1 MAIKLRNVVTYS
13 LLFHTSVLMA
23 APANV
28 VGSPDWR
35 DQVIYFVLTDRFADG
50 DPSNN
55 DQGAGEFNPQLP
67 SHYSGGDLVGIQ
79 SKLDYIQGLGAS
91 ALWLTPPVANQWW
104 SQKLQYA
111 GYHGYWATDFKAV
124 DAHYGTLASYQ
135 ALAKALHQR
144 QMYLIQDIV
153 LNHTGNFFGY
163 SGAYDAKDT
172 AKNFVIYESADS
184 QQPAPSQYP
193 FSLINRHDPKAVAAD
208 IYHWT
213 PPIVDASVAGQEYN
227 YQLGGL
233 ADINT
238 SNPQVRAAFKDSYRF
253 WLEQVG
259 VDAFR
264 VDTAKYVEHDFWY
277 DFLHSDDGVF
287 AKARS
292 LGKDNFLVFGE
303 VFEASKPF
311 SAEGE
316 HKIKAFL
323 GSKQRPELNSVIAF
337 PLYFEL
343 NQVLAEG
350 APPGQLG
357 YRLEQH
363 TQLFANPHLLPTFLN
378 NHDTKRF
385 LASGSVEAFVQGY
398 ATIFTI
404 PGIPVIYQ
412 GDEQLFTE
420 SRKAMFKGGFGSD
433 QDHFTTTTPMY
444 QTIARLAQLRRE
456 HPVFSRGVLKV
467 LFAQNEGPGVL
478 VYQMQYQG
486 QTAIVVLNTADSPR
500 MLANVAI
507 GTGSWQPLWQYQTK
521 LGQLMADDE
530 GRITAELPARAVVV
544 LAKTTE
550 PAQGSKV
557 KQTSSRLNWQI
568 TPPANQIFSKDFVL
582 AGKVSVANTEVV
594 LLRNGD
600 YSANVHTQSDPDGNF
615 QLPVAVR
622 DLGANSLQLAVFAP
636 AFVAASNAVSPAFTV
651 QTQVQQAEF
660 VATVQDA
667 QGDDK
672 GPTGRYIAPTQP
684 HSQRQKDILAISAKA
699 AGANLEL
706 EIKMA
711 QVSQFWGPANGF
723 DNVHFAL
730 FFDLPAGGLSASA
743 QQLPGLASRM
753 PNGQSWQL
761 GHFLFGWGNS
771 VFTAKAA
778 TSEQAPAKL
787 GAAPTVRVDAKAG
800 VIRIRYDGR
809 ALGVNSWRDAS
820 IYLSTWDKTGE
831 GALRSIAE
839 QASPWNF
846 GGGAADSPKVFDDAF
861 IRLHR
866 P

>member
-1 MAIKLRNVVTYS
+1 MARQLSS
-13 LLFHTSVLMA
+13 LFGLVFVASA
-23 APANV
+23 AFGDTIPQV
-28 VGSPDWR
+28 KSPDWR

-55 DQGAGEFNPQLP
+55 DQGAGEYNPKLP
-67 SHYSGGDLVGIQ
+67 SHYSGGDLAGIQ
-79 SKLDYIQGLGAS
+79 SKLEYIQGLGAS

-104 SQKLQYA
+104 SQKIQYA

-135 ALAKALHQR
+135 ALSKALHQR
-144 QMYLIQDIV
+144 NMYLIQDIV

-163 SGAYDAKDT
+163 DGDYDAKNT
-172 AKNFVIYESADS
+172 EKNFVLYESS
-184 QQPAPSQYP
+184 NSKQPAPSQYP
-193 FSLINRHDPKAVAAD
+193 FSLINRQDPKAAAEN

-213 PPIVDASVAGQEYN
+213 PPIVDASVPGQEFS

-233 ADINT
+233 SDINT
-238 SNPQVRAAFKDSYRF
+238 SNTKVRAAFKDSYRF

-264 VDTAKYVEHDFWY
+264 VDTAKYVEHDFWH
-277 DFLHSDDGVF
+277 DFLHSEDGIF

-311 SAEGE
+311 SADGE
-316 HKIKAFL
+316 QKLKAFL
-323 GSKQRPELNSVIAF
+323 GSKERPELNSVIAF

-350 APPGQLG
+350 APPAQLG

-385 LASGSVEAFVQGY
+385 LASGSVDAFVQGY
-398 ATIFTI
+398 ATLFTI

-420 SRKAMFKGGFGSD
+420 SRQAMFKGGFGSE
-433 QDHFTTTTPMY
+433 QDYFSSKTPMY
-444 QTIARLAQLRRE
+444 QTIAQLAQLRRA
-456 HPVFSRGVLKV
+456 HPLFSRGEFKV

-478 VYQMQYQG
+478 VYQMQYEG
-486 QTAIVVLNTADSPR
+486 ETAVVILNTADSPR

-507 GTGSWQPLWQYQTK
+507 GKGQWQPLWQYQTK
-521 LGQLMADDE
+521 LGQLEADLN
-530 GRITAELPARAVVV
+530 GQITAELPARAVLVM
-544 LAKTTE
+544 AKTNMAVSGGAKTNV
-550 PAQGSKV
+550 ASQLS
-557 KQTSSRLNWQI
+557 WQMASLP
-568 TPPANQIFSKDFVL
+568 TPMVSKDFVL
-582 AGKVSVANTEVV
+582 QGKVSAANTELV
-594 LLRNGD
+594 LIRNGD
-600 YSANVHTQSDPDGNF
+600 YSANIRTKSDSNGNF

-622 DLGANSLQLAVFAP
+622 DLGDNSLQLAVYAP
-636 AFVAASNAVSPAFTV
+636 AFLSAGNAVSPSIQL
-651 QTQVQQAEF
+651 QTRVVQAEF
-660 VATVQDA
+660 VANVEDA
-667 QGDDK
+667 RGDDK
-672 GPTGRYIAPTQP
+672 GPTGRYIAPSQP
-684 HSQRQKDILAISAKA
+684 HSQRQKDLLAVSAKA

-723 DNVHFAL
+723 DNVHFAI

-743 QQLPGLASRM
+743 QQLPGLAARM
-753 PNGQSWQL
+753 PNAQSWQL

-771 VFTAKAA
+771 VFTARGA
-778 TSEQAPAKL
+778 TAEQAPAKL
-787 GAAPTVRVDAKAG
+787 GAAPTIKVDAKAG
-800 VIRIRYDGR
+800 VIRIRYDGH

-839 QASPWNF
+839 QPSPWNF
-846 GGGAADSPKVFDDAF
+846 GGGTADSPKVLDDAF
-861 IRLHR
+861 IRLQR